1 MNYLINLFLA
11 VFFAYFTFEVY
22 PDIPNTGFY
31 SIAIFFGWYFV
42 LWLVS
47 FFYDRDGYFY
57 VLPKIFGLSIFYIR
71 ELFMA
76 SIWVAYDVITP
87 KKRVKPGIIAFPLR
101 AKTDFEI
108 TLLANLITLTPGTL
122 SIDVS
127 EDRKILYVH
136 DIYITNY
143 DFEKKKEQIRNG
155 FEQKIL
161 KITRGKNFESSEKI
175 KS

>member
-11 VFFAYFTFEVY
+11 VFFAYFTFQIY
-22 PDIPNTGFY
+22 PEIPNSGFL
-31 SIAIFFGWYFV
+31 SVAVFLLWYLA

-47 FFYDRDGYFY
+47 FFYDRKGHFY
-57 VLPKIFGLSIFYIR
+57 VLPRIIGLILFYTR
-71 ELFMA
+71 ELFVA
-76 SIWVAYDVITP
+76 SLKVAYDVITP
-87 KKRVKPGIIAFPLR
+87 KERVKPGIIAFPLR

-127 EDRKILYVH
+127 KDRKTLYVH

-143 DFEKKKEQIRNG
+143 DFEKKKIEIRDG
-155 FEQKIL
+155 FESRVL
-161 KITRGKNFESSEKI
+161 AITRGKDYDNQAGK
-175 KS
+175 